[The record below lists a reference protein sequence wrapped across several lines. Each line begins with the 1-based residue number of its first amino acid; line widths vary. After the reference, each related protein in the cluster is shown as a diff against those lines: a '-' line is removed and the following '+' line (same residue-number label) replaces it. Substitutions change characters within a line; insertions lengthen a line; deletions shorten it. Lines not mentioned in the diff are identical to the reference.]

1 MGLHGAIIGLACLA
15 VFVLALL
22 GREVRRR
29 RRAERLAKALHGGYE
44 AVVRL
49 LRLAAG
55 DQRNI
60 ALALCGHAQAPGTND
75 AALAALARRLL
86 DLSENLTEQTEK
98 PDSPRHLREE
108 DVPLVQVIEFAMA
121 QVAAHL
127 GPGHRSWRLAPE
139 LRRARLLA
147 DRRAMNQV
155 LVNVLSGA
163 AATTRDG
170 DLIELSAEAGP
181 GEWSLVIEDEGVGLP
196 ISAQESGRTEGRGIG
211 LRLTLA
217 RSLMQAHDGALTVE
231 SAERIGTRVRLSFPL
246 RRVLA

>member
-1 MGLHGAIIGLACLA
+1 MWLSG
-15 VFVLALL
+15 ALL
-22 GREVRRR
+22 SLICLTVFALAAGAREVSRRR
-29 RRAERLAKALHGGYE
+29 TMEHAARSAHDRYE

-49 LRLAAG
+49 VRLAAV

-60 ALALCGHAQAPGTND
+60 ALALQGHAQVSEPED
-75 AALAALARRLL
+75 AALTALARRLI

-98 PDSPRHLREE
+98 PGAPRHLQEE
-108 DVPLVQVIEFAMA
+108 EVALLQVIEFAMA

-127 GPGHRSWRLAPE
+127 GPGRRSWRLAPE
-139 LRRARLLA
+139 LRQARLLA

-163 AATTRDG
+163 AATTRNG
-170 DLIELSAEAGP
+170 DLIELTAEAGRD
-181 GEWSLVIEDEGVGLP
+181 EWALVVQDEGVGLP
-196 ISAQESGRTEGRGIG
+196 VGAHDSGRTEGRGIG

-231 SAERIGTRVRLSFPL
+231 SAERVGTRVRLSFPL